1 MSLLTDNASL
11 MTYSI
16 YAVYTLL
23 TATVLLG
30 CFLIIR
36 KISQRQPS
44 FEGDLEFDHE
54 RIARELDREIKDLE
68 NLRNRIFP
76 ASHFSKSSLIVQ
88 VPVSASG
95 AVLNDDDILNS
106 VEAQLSSQTVKA
118 DLPDLSEISQGTGAS
133 PEAMAAFQAK
143 VNELTEALNKSKA
156 ELKTLRDSAASGG
169 ASGAADPA
177 GGPTRAELD
186 KLTKELELKV
196 SQQKEEIQKHIGSV
210 KHLEKIIGEYQLF
223 EEDFALVKKYRKE
236 NEILRTEL
244 IKRGLSEPDIIKLL
258 EAADALTPRTTKSV
272 QVAATEETPAAAP
285 VEAASIPAPE
295 ASTAPAAQSA
305 QAPAPTPT
313 PAPEAVSAPSAPAPA
328 AVPAAAE
335 LASAPTPTPE
345 AIATPTASVAAPV
358 QSSDAQS
365 AESVEKIQADAEAMA
380 ESVVSEDELMAEF
393 EKLLNEKDQ
402 ST

>member
-88 VPVSASG
+88 VPVSASV
-95 AVLNDDDILNS
+95 AVLDDADILKS
-106 VEAQLSSQTVKA
+106 VEAQLSSQAVKA
-118 DLPDLSEISQGTGAS
+118 DLPDLSEIAQGTGAS
-133 PEAMAAFQAK
+133 PESMAAFQAK
-143 VNELTEALNKSKA
+143 VNELTEALNRSKA
-156 ELKTLRDSAASGG
+156 ELKTLRETTASGAASG
-169 ASGAADPA
+169 ADPA
-177 GGPTRAELD
+177 GGPSRAELD

-258 EAADALTPRTTKSV
+258 EAADALTPRTTKPV
-272 QVAATEETPAAAP
+272 QVASVEEAPAAAP
-285 VEAASIPAPE
+285 VEVA
-295 ASTAPAAQSA
+295 
-305 QAPAPTPT
+305 PT
-313 PAPEAVSAPSAPAPA
+313 PAPVSTPAPVAQSATAPSPAPASETVSATPAAAEAEAPVVQSAPSPTPPAEAVSAPST
-328 AVPAAAE
+328 PAAAPAE
-335 LASAPTPTPE
+335 TP
-345 AIATPTASVAAPV
+345 VK
-358 QSSDAQS
+358 SSDAQS
-365 AESVEKIQADAEAMA
+365 AESVEKIQAEAEAMA
-380 ESVVSEDELMAEF
+380 ESVFSEDELMAEF

>member
-186 KLTKELELKV
+186 QLTKELELKV

-272 QVAATEETPAAAP
+272 QVASSEEIPAAAP

-295 ASTAPAAQSA
+295 ASTAPALQSA
-305 QAPAPTPT
+305 QAPAPTST
-313 PAPEAVSAPSAPAPA
+313 LAPEAVSVPSTPAPA

>member
-95 AVLNDDDILNS
+95 AVLDDADILKS
-106 VEAQLSSQTVKA
+106 VEAQLSSQAVKA
-118 DLPDLSEISQGTGAS
+118 DLPDLSEIAQGTGAS
-133 PEAMAAFQAK
+133 PESMAAFQAK
-143 VNELTEALNKSKA
+143 VNELTEALNRSKA
-156 ELKTLRDSAASGG
+156 ELKTLREAT
-169 ASGAADPA
+169 ASGAASSASGADPA
-177 GGPTRAELD
+177 GGPSRAELD

-258 EAADALTPRTTKSV
+258 EAADALTPRTTKPV
-272 QVAATEETPAAAP
+272 QVASVEE
-285 VEAASIPAPE
+285 
-295 ASTAPAAQSA
+295 APAATPVEVAATSAPVSTPAPVAQSA
-305 QAPAPTPT
+305 TAPSPAPASETVSVTPTPT
-313 PAPEAVSAPSAPAPA
+313 HVFTS
-328 AVPAAAE
+328 
-335 LASAPTPTPE
+335 
-345 AIATPTASVAAPV
+345 
-358 QSSDAQS
+358 
-365 AESVEKIQADAEAMA
+365 
-380 ESVVSEDELMAEF
+380 
-393 EKLLNEKDQ
+393 
-402 ST
+402 